1 MDPSDVPFEAVNQ
14 RGTFTRQQAYE
25 EGWTARQVR
34 RRLDSGRWKVVA
46 GSALAARRCEVGPW
60 QLAFAVVL
68 TWPGAVI
75 SHQLAGALHG
85 FPVNPSGIGTA
96 TVPHARALRAR
107 GLLAH
112 RVPLRPD
119 ETGVIGRL
127 PVTSELRTAADLL
140 AHLPWDDA
148 RSLLAW
154 LVTRRR
160 VTVNDLDVA
169 AARRPRQVGTAQ
181 LRRLIAASRTG
192 ALSAAEDRLHRLLRA
207 ADIRG
212 WRANAPVVVSGR
224 VVAVVDVLFATARVV
239 IEVDGYGSHSSREAF
254 QRDRSRQNDLV
265 AAGYVV
271 LRFTWA
277 DIERRPQQVVDRIRA
292 AVARAA

>member
-1 MDPSDVPFEAVNQ
+1 
-14 RGTFTRQQAYE
+14 
-25 EGWTARQVR
+25 
-34 RRLDSGRWKVVA
+34 
-46 GSALAARRCEVGPW
+46 
-60 QLAFAVVL
+60 
-68 TWPGAVI
+68 

-85 FPVNPSGIGTA
+85 FPVDPTRIGTA
-96 TVPHARALRAR
+96 TVPHARSLRAR

-112 RVPLRPD
+112 RGPLGPD
-119 ETGVIGRL
+119 EMSVLGRL

-140 AHLPWDDA
+140 AHLPWDEA

-160 VTVNDLDVA
+160 VTTDDLA
-169 AARRPRQVGTAQ
+169 AAVAQRPRRVGTAQ

-192 ALSAAEDRLHRLLRA
+192 SLSAAEDRLHRLLRA

-239 IEVDGYGSHSSREAF
+239 VEVDGYGSHSSPAAF
-254 QRDRSRQNDLV
+254 QRDRARQNDLV

-277 DIERRPQQVVDRIRA
+277 DIERRPAHVVERIRT